1 MIRFVAD
8 ENFNNHIVRGLLL
21 RNPEVD
27 IVRIHDVGLSSAD
40 DPTILEWTVKESR
53 ILLTHDVETMP
64 DFAYTRVRAGLPIP
78 AIFIVDQDIPIGQ
91 VIDDLSLIVECSEEN
106 EWDGQI
112 HYLPL

>member
-27 IVRIHDVGLSSAD
+27 IVRIQDIGLSSAD
-40 DPTILEWTVKESR
+40 DPTILEWAVNENR

-64 DFAYTRVRAGLPIP
+64 DFAYARVRAGLPIP
-78 AIFIVDQDIPIGQ
+78 AIFIVDQDTPIGQ
-91 VIDDLSLIVECSEEN
+91 VIDDLLLIVECSEEN

>member
-27 IVRIHDVGLSSAD
+27 IVRIQDVGLSSAD
-40 DPTILEWTVKESR
+40 DLTILEWTIRENR

-64 DFAYTRVRAGLPIP
+64 DFAYSRVRAGLLIP
-78 AIFIVDQDIPIGQ
+78 AIFIADQDTPIGQ
-91 VIDDLSLIVECSEEN
+91 LIDDLLLIVECSEEN

>member
-8 ENFNNHIVRGLLL
+8 ENFNNHIVRGVLL

-27 IVRIHDVGLSSAD
+27 IVRIQDVGLSATD
-40 DPTILEWTVKESR
+40 DPTILEWAVTENR

-64 DFAYTRVRAGLPIP
+64 DFAYTRVRAGLSIP
-78 AIFIVDQDIPIGQ
+78 AIFIVDQDTPIGQ
-91 VIDDLSLIVECSEEN
+91 VIDDLLLIVECSEEN

>member
-27 IVRIHDVGLSSAD
+27 IVRIQDVGLSSAD
-40 DPTILEWTVKESR
+40 DPTILEWAVKENR
-53 ILLTHDVETMP
+53 VLLTHDVETMP
-64 DFAYTRVRAGLPIP
+64 DFAYTRVRARLPIP
-78 AIFIVDQDIPIGQ
+78 AIFIVNQDDPIGQ
-91 VIDDLSLIVECSEEN
+91 VIDDLLLIVECSEEN